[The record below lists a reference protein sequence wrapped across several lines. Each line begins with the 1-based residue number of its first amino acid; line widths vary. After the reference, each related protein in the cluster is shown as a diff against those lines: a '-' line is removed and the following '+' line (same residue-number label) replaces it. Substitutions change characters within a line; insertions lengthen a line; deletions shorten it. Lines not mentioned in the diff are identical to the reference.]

1 MERELPGHHSETGTS
16 PGATLSKNSTRLAV
30 PGACLA
36 FHFVVGAGALLAYR
50 FSGSFSAL
58 AAAYLLFLGTFT
70 IAVVV
75 FMGSLRDDDSRE
87 KRTSPADVFGRVGQN
102 VWLLVTGCAL
112 AFLSFR
118 TSMGFKV
125 SQHFDIKQGVVFG
138 AICFVV
144 AFGAFVLTKLV
155 RSRSRDELPEAEA
168 LAEWSLNAQ
177 WVMIITGI
185 SVISLSWNK
194 TSIALWATRLVLF
207 WTLAL
212 CMETVFRSFAAFFG
226 PGREEKHKER
236 PHVQLL
242 LLAWLFSQ
250 KNPVSEVARIL
261 GDTFKVDL
269 RSSWVAGVVTK
280 VFLPILA
287 LLAFALWAMTSV
299 VAIQPEEQGIKERF
313 GKPHPEPLEAGMHIK
328 WPWPIE
334 TVHKYPVH
342 TIRRMT
348 IGYESPALRQ
358 DFIWTRPH
366 GEKEYRFLI
375 GEGQE
380 LISLDAVILYRIK
393 NVMEYAFQ
401 VQNPLDALEV
411 SAYRVM
417 TLESVALTLDELLT
431 KDRGQFSRR
440 IRQKLQEELDKQ
452 KLGIELIEVCL
463 MSIHP
468 PLEVAAAYQKVIS
481 SHLIKEKEVLRGQK
495 YKVSTLPSAMA
506 RAKSLVDS
514 ARAEAL
520 VRVGRSKGESDG
532 FRVMEAVYSMGRS
545 LFKSRRRIEVTEK
558 ALAKRELVVIDDRLF
573 QGEIESWLDMR
584 GMRGIEESLHPDH
597 GHETE

>member
-1 MERELPGHHSETGTS
+1 METELFGQRSEPGAS
-16 PGATLSKNSTRLAV
+16 PGASLSKDRTSLMLS
-30 PGACLA
+30 GACLG
-36 FHFVVGAGALLAYR
+36 FQFVIGAGALLAYR
-50 FSGSFSAL
+50 FSGSPAAL

-70 IAVVV
+70 IAVAVL
-75 FMGSLRDDDSRE
+75 MESLRISSSRHQDRSSGE
-87 KRTSPADVFGRVGQN
+87 GFARVGQN
-102 VWLLVTGCAL
+102 VWLLVAGCAL

-118 TSMGFKV
+118 TSVGLKV
-125 SQHFDIKQGVVFG
+125 SQHLDIKQACVFG
-138 AICFVV
+138 AVCFLI

-155 RSRSRDELPEAEA
+155 RGKSKDELPEAEA

-177 WVMIITGI
+177 WVMIITGV
-185 SVISLSWNK
+185 SVVSLSWNK
-194 TSIALWATRLVLF
+194 ASIALWSVRLVLF

-212 CMETVFRSFAAFFG
+212 CLETVFRSFITFFG
-226 PGREEKHKER
+226 PSREEKRLER
-236 PHVQLL
+236 PHIQLL
-242 LLAWLFSQ
+242 LLAWLFSR
-250 KNPVSEVARIL
+250 KNPVSEVVRTL
-261 GDTFKVDL
+261 SDSFKVDL
-269 RSSWVAGVVTK
+269 RSSWAAGIVAR
-280 VFLPILA
+280 VFLPIVA
-287 LLAFALWAMTSV
+287 LLALALWAMTSV
-299 VAIQPEEQGIKERF
+299 VAIQPDEQGIKERF
-313 GKPHPEPLEAGMHIK
+313 GKPHLEPLEAGVHIK

-334 TVHKYPVH
+334 TVRKYPVH

-348 IGYESPALRQ
+348 VGYENPVQKQ

-380 LISLDAVILYRIK
+380 LISLDAIILYRIK

-440 IRQKLQEELDKQ
+440 IREELQEELDKQ
-452 KLGIELIEVCL
+452 KLGIELVEICL

-468 PLEVAAAYQKVIS
+468 PLEVAPAYQKVIS

-495 YKVSTLPSAMA
+495 YKVSTLPSVKG

-514 ARAEAL
+514 ANAEAL
-520 VRVGRSKGESDG
+520 VRVGESKGESDG
-532 FRVMEAVYSMGRS
+532 FRAVEAAYRTGRS
-545 LFKSRRRIEVTEK
+545 LFKSRRRIEVTEE
-558 ALAKRELVVIDDRLF
+558 ALAKRELIVIDDRLF
-573 QGEIESWLDMR
+573 QGEIESWLDMTKL
-584 GMRGIEESLHPDH
+584 RGIEEPLHPKDH
-597 GHETE
+597 TD